1 VASILDCLIPIINC
15 HKSWINNK
23 KPGHEFSVQAAKFS
37 RHLTPLLEG
46 IYSGLSLL
54 IIDILLK
61 YFRALQNAPITVGIL
76 LIFFYNGQV
85 ILK

>member
-1 VASILDCLIPIINC
+1 
-15 HKSWINNK
+15 
-23 KPGHEFSVQAAKFS
+23 
-37 RHLTPLLEG
+37 
-46 IYSGLSLL
+46 L